1 MLCDLLFKNATILT
15 FAHDNEVLENV
26 DIVTIGNKIVHIE
39 SGEVKN
45 YTPKSEIDASNLI
58 IIPGLINAHTHSGEA
73 LKRGTSY
80 ATQHG
85 IWISNVWKNIDS
97 MSDEKIEVSIKLCA
111 AEMIRG
117 GVTTVIDHF
126 RQSPLSE
133 RCINTAVNAWLNT
146 GMRATLALMVRDQG
160 LPDWLEGRMP
170 PYQSQISL
178 CRESLQQWTGNEDL
192 VRLGMGPSAPT
203 RCSLALLKDAVDL
216 TRSHSTIIHMH
227 CDETEGDRVD
237 ALNLFGKSAVEY
249 LSEFE
254 LLDSHVSLAHANW
267 VSESDVNLLAKSGAA
282 VVHNPVSNLRLGS
295 GRAPIESFIKS
306 GIPILLGTD
315 GAASNDSQNILEALK
330 IALIL
335 PRIFVKNS
343 AEWPSIKN
351 AIDMVVRNASIY
363 INRAPGKIEVGANAD
378 FVAFNK
384 NELSLLPMN
393 DLYSQLFFSGT
404 AFRAKYVVINGEL
417 ILNNGRIMTF
427 DENDVIDR
435 ARSMSI
441 D

>member
-1 MLCDLLFKNATILT
+1 
-15 FAHDNEVLENV
+15 
-26 DIVTIGNKIVHIE
+26 
-39 SGEVKN
+39 
-45 YTPKSEIDASNLI
+45 
-58 IIPGLINAHTHSGEA
+58 
-73 LKRGTSY
+73 
-80 ATQHG
+80 
-85 IWISNVWKNIDS
+85 
-97 MSDEKIEVSIKLCA
+97 
-111 AEMIRG
+111 
-117 GVTTVIDHF
+117 
-126 RQSPLSE
+126 
-133 RCINTAVNAWLNT
+133 
-146 GMRATLALMVRDQG
+146 
-160 LPDWLEGRMP
+160 
-170 PYQSQISL
+170 
-178 CRESLQQWTGNEDL
+178 
-192 VRLGMGPSAPT
+192 
-203 RCSLALLKDAVDL
+203 
-216 TRSHSTIIHMH
+216 MH

-267 VSESDVNLLAKSGAA
+267 VSESDVDLLAKSGAA

-295 GRAPIESFIKS
+295 GRAPIERFIKS

-363 INRAPGKIEVGANAD
+363 INRAPGKIEVGTNAD

-393 DLYSQLFFSGT
+393 DLYSQLFFAGT

>member
-15 FAHDNEVLENV
+15 FAHDNEILENA
-26 DIVTIGNKIVHIE
+26 DIVTIGNKIVQIE
-39 SGEVKN
+39 SGEVRD
-45 YTPKSEIDASNLI
+45 YTSKSEIDASNLI
-58 IIPGLINAHTHSGEA
+58 IIPGLINAHTHSGET

-80 ATQHG
+80 ACQHG
-85 IWISNVWKNIDS
+85 VWISNVWKNIDS
-97 MSDEKIEVSIKLCA
+97 MSDEEIEVSIKLCA

-133 RCINTAVNAWLNT
+133 RCINTAVNIWLNT
-146 GMRATLALMVRDQG
+146 GMRATLALMVRDQR
-160 LPDWLEGRMP
+160 LPDWLEGKMP
-170 PYQSQISL
+170 SHQSQISL
-178 CRESLQQWTGNEDL
+178 CREFLQQWTRPEGL
-192 VRLGMGPSAPT
+192 VRLGMGPSSPT
-203 RCSLALLKDAVDL
+203 RCSLALLKDSVDL
-216 TRSHSTIIHMH
+216 ARSHSTIIHMH

-237 ALNLFGKSAVEY
+237 AFNLFGKSAVEY
-249 LSEFE
+249 LSDFE
-254 LLDSHVSLAHANW
+254 LLDSNISLAHANW
-267 VSESDVNLLAKSGAA
+267 VSESDINLLAKSGAT

-306 GIPILLGTD
+306 GVPILLGTD

-335 PRIFVKNS
+335 PRIFIKNS
-343 AEWPSIKN
+343 EQWPSIKN
-351 AIDMVVRNASIY
+351 AIDMIVRNGSIY
-363 INRAPGKIEVGANAD
+363 INRVPGKIEVGANAD

-393 DLYSQLFFSGT
+393 DLYNQLCFAGT
-404 AFRAKYVVINGEL
+404 AFQAKYVVINGEL
-417 ILNNGRIMTF
+417 ILNNGQIMTF

-441 D
+441 N